1 MIHKI
6 IQLFDKDYII
16 YDGGNLFDIEKG
28 CFKKGLIKSNGYIE
42 YDFSYNGE
50 RYYKFAHRIVAETFI
65 PNPENKPCIDHI
77 NTIKTDNRIAN
88 LRWCTQQENILNPIT
103 YKRINDAKEKPIAGY
118 DKNGNEICRFNSVGD
133 AVRNGYSRH
142 IGDVANGKRIKS
154 NKLYWRWA

>member
-6 IQLFDKDYII
+6 IHLFGRDYII

-28 CFKKGLIKSNGYIE
+28 CFKKGHIKSTGYIE
-42 YDFSYNGE
+42 YTFSYEGVT
-50 RYYKFAHRIVAETFI
+50 YYKHAHRLVAEAFI

-103 YKRINDAKEKPIAGY
+103 YKRVNEAKEKPIAGY
-118 DKNGNEICRFNSVGD
+118 DENGNEICRFKSVED

-142 IGDVANGKRIKS
+142 AGSVANGHRIRS
-154 NKLYWRWA
+154 NKLYWRWV